1 MIKHI
6 KRNPSKSPLNFF
18 KKKSKN
24 KEEKEDTSDIIKK
37 IDNQFLNTNLFSD
50 DEPVSTKYE
59 PNSRET
65 VLLKMMYLDDVDS
78 DYVKSK
84 MRISDNELEKLVE
97 GLLDLGLVKYSSNNE
112 IELTREGVYYITS
125 NDMDLF

>member
-24 KEEKEDTSDIIKK
+24 KEGKEDKSDIIKK

-50 DEPVSTKYE
+50 DEPVSTRYE

-78 DYVKSK
+78 DHVKSK
-84 MRISDNELEKLVE
+84 MRISDNELEKLVD

-112 IELTREGVYYITS
+112 IELTREGIYYITS